1 MRMRRK
7 KHGAERIAAC
17 SDLLIAQPELL
28 MADPCAPFS
37 EKKPLALEIG
47 CGKGAFACGTAAAN
61 PEVNLI
67 AMERVADVA

>member
-17 SDLLIAQPELL
+17 SELLIEHPELL
-28 MADPCAPFS
+28 MQDPCAPFS

-47 CGKGAFACGTAAAN
+47 CGNSRGQHDRHGARGGRG
-61 PEVNLI
+61 VSGS
-67 AMERVADVA
+67 